1 MSKGARKKRA
11 TRPWQD
17 PAAMRNFG
25 DLLAP
30 SGDVDDELELDGYKV
45 KRVDAAR
52 ALKDYICPE
61 CGNTITAGEGHVVV
75 WPAGDTDLRRH
86 WHRHCWR
93 LEVRRETGAGDGE

>member
-30 SGDVDDELELDGYKV
+30 SGPSDELALEGYEVRRIDGT
-45 KRVDAAR
+45 R
-52 ALKDYICPE
+52 AEKDYVCPE
-61 CGNTITAGEGHVVV
+61 CGNTVPAGESHVVV
-75 WPAGDTDLRRH
+75 WPVGDADLRRH

-93 LEVRRETGAGDGE
+93 LEVRRETGSEQW